1 MAMKPKKAIS
11 SRGESGVGA
20 GSGRG
25 SSGGGGGLTGSK
37 KVTPKATSKPNMN
50 KPCKTCGMVHANP
63 NFKHDPKMEKFKND
77 LNAFLN
83 FHSK

>member
-1 MAMKPKKAIS
+1 MAMKPKKIIS

-20 GSGRG
+20 GPGRG
-25 SSGGGGGLTGSK
+25 SSGGGGLTGSK
-37 KVTPKATSKPNMN
+37 KTNPKPNMN
-50 KPCKTCGMVHANP
+50 KPCKVCGMVHADP
-63 NFKHDPKMEKFKND
+63 KYKHDPKMEKFKGD